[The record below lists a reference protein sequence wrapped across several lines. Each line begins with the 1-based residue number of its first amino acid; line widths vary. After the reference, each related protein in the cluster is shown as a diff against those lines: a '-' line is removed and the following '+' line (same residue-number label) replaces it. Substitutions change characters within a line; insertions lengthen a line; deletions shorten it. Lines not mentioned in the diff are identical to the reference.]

1 MKSRRGWKCGGG
13 RRPCAPLL
21 GPLLL
26 AAAVA
31 VAAASVAASAA
42 AAPPAPP
49 SSAPIYDVALDANN
63 SHHVFWRVDRAA
75 QRLDFEVHTR
85 GRALQPWL
93 ALGFSDRGLLEGAD
107 MCALWVDWRGRV
119 RFQNALV
126 DSSGRFVVSAHQD
139 CLHFRHKQQDG
150 VIKFTFTRKL
160 DTCHPGHYVIT
171 SGTTH
176 LVWSWGAGPLYR
188 LGGVL
193 AQGDQTGML
202 RVQLLKP
209 SLPRTAP
216 RRQER
221 VLEVRSKKVEVPSE
235 ETTYWCTVEKL
246 PDTFSTKHHIV
257 EFGPTIQRGNE
268 DIVHHMEVF
277 HCEHPPDFQVPL
289 YQGPCHSPDRPREID
304 ACKRV
309 LAAWAMGASAFVYPQ
324 EAGLPMGG
332 PDFNPFLMLEVH
344 YNNPGLLAGRVDS
357 SGIQLH
363 YTPRPRPYDAG
374 IMELGLEYTA
384 KMAIPPAMPSF
395 TLAGYC
401 IPECTALGLP
411 PEGIHIFG
419 SQLHTHLTGVRAW
432 TKHLRGS
439 EELPELNR
447 DDHYSTHFQEIRRL
461 PEAVHVLPGDALV
474 MACEYTTKD
483 RANATLGGFS
493 ISDEMCVNYVH
504 YFPKVDLEVC
514 KSSVDSATL
523 FDYFDFLRRWELQP
537 TSREKSWRENYE
549 AVEWTPLRAGVLAD
563 LYDHAPLSM
572 QCNKSSGA
580 RFPGFWE
587 NMSIPRAL
595 HPLPEPQRKCDL
607 KSDAMEEN
615 QSQDSGETLLN

>member
-1 MKSRRGWKCGGG
+1 MAMDISCTSIISQIIFTEEHNDNLVTVTVR
-13 RRPCAPLL
+13 
-21 GPLLL
+21 
-26 AAAVA
+26 
-31 VAAASVAASAA
+31 
-42 AAPPAPP
+42 
-49 SSAPIYDVALDANN
+49 NN
-63 SHHVFWRVDRAA
+63 R
-75 QRLDFEVHTR
+75 
-85 GRALQPWL
+85 
-93 ALGFSDRGLLEGAD
+93 
-107 MCALWVDWRGRV
+107 
-119 RFQNALV
+119 
-126 DSSGRFVVSAHQD
+126 
-139 CLHFRHKQQDG
+139 
-150 VIKFTFTRKL
+150 
-160 DTCHPGHYVIT
+160 
-171 SGTTH
+171 
-176 LVWSWGAGPLYR
+176 
-188 LGGVL
+188 
-193 AQGDQTGML
+193 
-202 RVQLLKP
+202 
-209 SLPRTAP
+209 
-216 RRQER
+216 
-221 VLEVRSKKVEVPSE
+221 
-235 ETTYWCTVEKL
+235 
-246 PDTFSTKHHIV
+246 
-257 EFGPTIQRGNE
+257 FGPSIQRGNE

-277 HCEHPPDFQVPL
+277 HCEYPPDFQVPL
-289 YQGPCHSPDRPREID
+289 YQGPCHSPDRPREIN
-304 ACKRV
+304 ACKKV

-324 EAGLPMGG
+324 EAGLPIGG

-344 YNNPGLLAGRVDS
+344 YNNPGLFAGRVDS
-357 SGIQLH
+357 SGVQLH

-384 KMAIPPAMPSF
+384 KMAIPPALPSF

-461 PEAVHVLPGDALV
+461 AKPVHVLPGDTLV
-474 MACEYTTKD
+474 MTCEYSTKD
-483 RANATLGGFS
+483 RANVTLGGFA

-523 FDYFDFLRRWELQP
+523 VEYFDFLRRWELQP
-537 TSREKSWRENYE
+537 TSREQSWRENYE
-549 AVEWTPLRAGVLAD
+549 AIEWTPLRAGVLAD

-587 NMSIPRAL
+587 NMSIPKAL

-607 KSDAMEEN
+607 KSDALGEN
-615 QSQDSGETLLN
+615 ESQETGETLLN

>member
-1 MKSRRGWKCGGG
+1 MIKGILVIASALLAVGGALDMAKIQGKNRIFTSSTLGWEDTKAGDV
-13 RRPCAPLL
+13 PPAHALPVVKD
-21 GPLLL
+21 GPLWCRAKTHATWIAGSVVDGKCTMTFVRRLL
-26 AAAVA
+26 EVTE
-31 VAAASVAASAA
+31 
-42 AAPPAPP
+42 
-49 SSAPIYDVALDANN
+49 YDV
-63 SHHVFWRVDRAA
+63 
-75 QRLDFEVHTR
+75 
-85 GRALQPWL
+85 
-93 ALGFSDRGLLEGAD
+93 
-107 MCALWVDWRGRV
+107 
-119 RFQNALV
+119 LV
-126 DSSGRFVVSAHQD
+126 SVNDSA
-139 CLHFRHKQQDG
+139 
-150 VIKFTFTRKL
+150 
-160 DTCHPGHYVIT
+160 
-171 SGTTH
+171 
-176 LVWSWGAGPLYR
+176 
-188 LGGVL
+188 
-193 AQGDQTGML
+193 
-202 RVQLLKP
+202 
-209 SLPRTAP
+209 
-216 RRQER
+216 R
-221 VLEVRSKKVEVPSE
+221 VLEVRSKKVEVPAE

-447 DDHYSTHFQEIRRL
+447 DDHYSTHFLEGDVLSVSTGALEEKVKAAVSGVARGMGRSGQDIRSSL
-461 PEAVHVLPGDALV
+461 VAV
-474 MACEYTTKD
+474 
-483 RANATLGGFS
+483 ANL
-493 ISDEMCVNYVH
+493 
-504 YFPKVDLEVC
+504 
-514 KSSVDSATL
+514 
-523 FDYFDFLRRWELQP
+523 
-537 TSREKSWRENYE
+537 
-549 AVEWTPLRAGVLAD
+549 
-563 LYDHAPLSM
+563 
-572 QCNKSSGA
+572 
-580 RFPGFWE
+580 
-587 NMSIPRAL
+587 L
-595 HPLPEPQRKCDL
+595 H
-607 KSDAMEEN
+607 
-615 QSQDSGETLLN
+615 DSGLVKQLEDLNEAINDISKDN

>member
-1 MKSRRGWKCGGG
+1 
-13 RRPCAPLL
+13 
-21 GPLLL
+21 
-26 AAAVA
+26 
-31 VAAASVAASAA
+31 
-42 AAPPAPP
+42 
-49 SSAPIYDVALDANN
+49 
-63 SHHVFWRVDRAA
+63 
-75 QRLDFEVHTR
+75 
-85 GRALQPWL
+85 
-93 ALGFSDRGLLEGAD
+93 
-107 MCALWVDWRGRV
+107 
-119 RFQNALV
+119 
-126 DSSGRFVVSAHQD
+126 
-139 CLHFRHKQQDG
+139 
-150 VIKFTFTRKL
+150 
-160 DTCHPGHYVIT
+160 
-171 SGTTH
+171 
-176 LVWSWGAGPLYR
+176 
-188 LGGVL
+188 
-193 AQGDQTGML
+193 
-202 RVQLLKP
+202 
-209 SLPRTAP
+209 
-216 RRQER
+216 
-221 VLEVRSKKVEVPSE
+221 
-235 ETTYWCTVEKL
+235 
-246 PDTFSTKHHIV
+246 
-257 EFGPTIQRGNE
+257 
-268 DIVHHMEVF
+268 MEVF

-401 IPECTALGLP
+401 IPECTALPPPPYLRRPNRPLLPPRPPPPPPLPPVSRAPLTAPPPGLP

-447 DDHYSTHFQEIRRL
+447 DDHYSTHFRRFDL

-474 MACEYTTKD
+474 MACEYSTKD